1 MAEAKVV
8 STVEPKK
15 ADSSN
20 SNSPYDFLEQL
31 NRELLDKQSQSSNL
45 AADVQSLTQLIAEV
59 NSDISAVTDA
69 LKSYSTNEPT
79 LKTQEKAFSEY
90 SKNKVEMLE
99 ATLDKKTINRVR
111 SLITNYTDETA
122 EFQQQLIEENKK
134 QIELQTK
141 LVGLTNKQTEAEKAY
156 NDLLAYETTIGTL
169 FTNLQ
174 TIQSTIETEEN
185 SQDADKLEKMYYY
198 VLKFNQAFCKH
209 TGICS
214 GLSPALLSI
223 AHLKTN
229 LNKLF
234 VKLVEA
240 QNAVNNTN
248 AELQG
253 VTQRIL
259 QLTTLISQREQD
271 QDNEVLYKLQ

>member
-90 SKNKVEMLE
+90 SKNK
-99 ATLDKKTINRVR
+99 
-111 SLITNYTDETA
+111 
-122 EFQQQLIEENKK
+122 
-134 QIELQTK
+134 
-141 LVGLTNKQTEAEKAY
+141 
-156 NDLLAYETTIGTL
+156 
-169 FTNLQ
+169 
-174 TIQSTIETEEN
+174 
-185 SQDADKLEKMYYY
+185 
-198 VLKFNQAFCKH
+198 
-209 TGICS
+209 
-214 GLSPALLSI
+214 
-223 AHLKTN
+223 
-229 LNKLF
+229 
-234 VKLVEA
+234 
-240 QNAVNNTN
+240 
-248 AELQG
+248 
-253 VTQRIL
+253 
-259 QLTTLISQREQD
+259 
-271 QDNEVLYKLQ
+271 